1 MRKNKIF
8 VACDSTNISKIR
20 EIIKKTKNPKLKI
33 GYKFGLEFLNS
44 KNGRYFLSK
53 LKNETIF
60 ADLKLHDIPN
70 TCVSTIKAIK
80 DLKVN
85 YLTIHISSGLKA
97 LSLAKKISG
106 STKLIGV
113 TILTSL
119 DNKALKEIGFS
130 KNVKRLVLTQAKL
143 AAKAKLDAIVC
154 SAQEVNLVKKVF
166 KKEIITPGIRFNSKN
181 NDQKRTLTPKQAY
194 EKGSD
199 WLVVGRPIT
208 KGNIKKNIQALI
220 DHLNLWSKESR
231 FVEFLTSIH

>member
-1 MRKNKIF
+1 MKNNKIF
-8 VACDSTNISKIR
+8 VACDSTDISKIKN
-20 EIIKKTKNPKLKI
+20 IINKTKNSKLII

-44 KNGRYFLSK
+44 KKGRNFISN
-53 LKNETIF
+53 LKNEIIF

-97 LSLAKKISG
+97 LSSAKKASG
-106 STKLIGV
+106 RIKLIGV

-119 DNKALKEIGFS
+119 DNKALKEIGFN
-130 KNVKRLVLTQAKL
+130 KDVKKLVLHQAKL

-166 KKEIITPGIRFNSKN
+166 KKEIITPGIRFDNSK
-181 NDQKRTLTPKQAY
+181 NDQKRIMTPKQAY
-194 EKGSD
+194 NNGSD
-199 WLVVGRPIT
+199 WLVIGRPIT
-208 KGNIKKNIQALI
+208 RGNIKKNIQNLI
-220 DHLNLWSKESR
+220 NHLGK
-231 FVEFLTSIH
+231 